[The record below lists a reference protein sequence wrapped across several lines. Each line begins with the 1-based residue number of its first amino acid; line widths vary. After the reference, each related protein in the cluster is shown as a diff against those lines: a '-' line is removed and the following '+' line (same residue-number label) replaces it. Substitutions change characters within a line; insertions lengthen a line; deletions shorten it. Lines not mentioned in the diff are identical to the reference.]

1 MKLSCEISS
10 KLSKQL
16 FCARHLH
23 KVRLED
29 VKRVETRDSTFA
41 CSPLLYIYSSP
52 LFASLH
58 YAFHSSLLG
67 RTLPGSSLRFSTLL
81 FSTLLLSTLLCS
93 TLLSSLSLCLSPL
106 LSRVWLSISC
116 PIHSMPVYHV
126 YIYIYVCMCVCVCEC
141 VCVWVC
147 VLCFKWG
154 LKSLITRDSHL
165 ALQPLLMDSATKAA
179 PRRELTGKS
188 SRKSYPLQDLLAYK
202 SRILDCNDFWLSFQT
217 IYILFGIWETFFQV
231 WDSSLIYTGQ
241 WFP

>member
-126 YIYIYVCMCVCVCEC
+126 YIYIRMYVCV
-141 VCVWVC
+141 
-147 VLCFKWG
+147 
-154 LKSLITRDSHL
+154 
-165 ALQPLLMDSATKAA
+165 
-179 PRRELTGKS
+179 
-188 SRKSYPLQDLLAYK
+188 
-202 SRILDCNDFWLSFQT
+202 
-217 IYILFGIWETFFQV
+217 
-231 WDSSLIYTGQ
+231 
-241 WFP
+241 

>member
-41 CSPLLYIYSSP
+41 CSPLRYC
-52 LFASLH
+52 
-58 YAFHSSLLG
+58 SLLD
-67 RTLPGSSLRFSTLL
+67 SALL
-81 FSTLLLSTLLCS
+81 FSHRFLSV
-93 TLLSSLSLCLSPL
+93 SLPFSLESGCQSAVPFITCLY
-106 LSRVWLSISC
+106 IMC
-116 PIHSMPVYHV
+116 I
-126 YIYIYVCMCVCVCEC
+126 YIYIYIYTYVCVC
-141 VCVWVC
+141 VC

-179 PRRELTGKS
+179 PRRELTRKS

-217 IYILFGIWETFFQV
+217 IYILFGILETFFQV